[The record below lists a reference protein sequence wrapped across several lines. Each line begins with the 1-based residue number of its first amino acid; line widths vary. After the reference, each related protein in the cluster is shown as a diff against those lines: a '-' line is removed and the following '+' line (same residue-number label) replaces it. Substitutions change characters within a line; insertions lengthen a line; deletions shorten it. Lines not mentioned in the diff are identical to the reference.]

1 MKAVELIFKKQF
13 IVTNGTKEI
22 GLIYLSNTFSESD
35 NLTFSITGGVDK
47 DLFSIDA
54 TTGVLTFNEQAFVDT
69 ALDFDR
75 DGIYDVQITVSG
87 ADGDTQTANLGVEV
101 VFDGT
106 APEISNL
113 ELSYEINEDGATVIT
128 VTGNVTDDGAGMIDG
143 SLSLYIKHVL
153 TGETIYMPGGQF
165 SSIALGDDGSFSLSQ
180 ALEANDADGLYF
192 IYYLEATDKAGN
204 AYRISL
210 WQPGGAPATIEVPNS
225 LYLGSADKTAPEI
238 SNLELSYEI
247 NEDGATV
254 ITVTG
259 NVTDDGAGMIDGSL
273 SLYIKHA
280 LTGET
285 IYMPGGQF
293 SSIALGDDGSFSL
306 SQALEA
312 NDADGLY
319 FIYYL
324 EATDKA
330 GNAYRISLWQP
341 GGAPA
346 TIEVPN
352 SLYLG
357 SADKTAPEI
366 SNLELSYEINEDGA
380 TVITVTGNVT
390 DDGAGMIDGSLSLYI
405 KHALTGETIYMP
417 GGQFSSIALG
427 DDGSFSLSQALEAN
441 DADGLYFIYY
451 LEATDKAG
459 NAYRISLWQPGGA
472 PATIE
477 VPNSLYLGGN
487 GGSPDSQVDITA
499 PELSNLELTT
509 YTQDGYVFLKVT
521 GVVTDEAFS
530 QLSLTFKVAGN
541 PSAGDINLYA
551 YGSNNYSGDTSG
563 YSYDPNTGAFESYQ
577 QIGDTNVS
585 GTYYL
590 ARVWTYDAAQNQQNI
605 NLELGSDSPLFGLSA
620 VVDNPNAITD
630 ITAPE
635 LSNLELTTY
644 TQDGY
649 VFLKVT
655 GVVTDEAFSQL
666 SLTFKVAG
674 NPSAG
679 DINLYAYGS
688 NNYSG
693 DTSGYSYDPNTGA
706 FESYQQIGDTN
717 VSGTYYLARVWTYDA
732 AQNQQNINL
741 ELGSDSPLFGLS
753 AVVDNPNAI
762 TDITAPELS
771 NLELTTYTQDGYVF
785 LKVTGV
791 VTDEAFSQLSLT
803 FKVAGNPSAGDIN
816 LYAYGSNNYSGD
828 TSGYSYDPNTGAFE
842 SYQQIGDTNVS
853 GTYYLARVWT
863 YDAAQNQQNINLEL
877 GSDSPLFGLSALVAK
892 DAPTSIEIT
901 RNNATEINEIEA
913 INEGQFGASIGKI
926 TVNGNDA
933 LGLFDLTISGADAAL
948 LEISPLG
955 YLRLKSSVSLDFDDQ
970 PNLSFT
976 ITATNTLGE
985 SFDAR
990 YTLSI
995 VDLQL
1000 TPTAVLIDGLSET
1013 TVKIVENQVGAL
1025 VGNLS
1030 TIDGD
1035 DGDTHTYALAE
1046 ASEIFEIADNILKL
1060 KDGVSLDYANQDSYS
1075 ISIISTD
1082 STGLTHTEAL
1092 TILVIRAIDI
1102 SSMSLNE
1109 AEAGALVGDL
1119 SVTDASFSNNITFS
1133 LSGTDAEQ
1141 FEIVNGQLKL
1151 KANIAADYEVKDSY
1165 TLTITAQDDAGKE
1178 VSLDFNIAV
1187 TDVAE
1192 APSAITLSQQEPEPP
1207 APPPNPGEGETIT
1220 VVVTVTNNQFYFNGQ
1235 PQTEFELV
1243 KGNTYIFEQSVGVNG
1258 HVLGIS
1264 ASDGGASVAGLNY
1277 AYSTAFSNN
1286 PTTLNVSTYTSYLTN
1301 PAYVSFFSNYT
1312 FAITYTVPDDGPDTL
1327 YFFSASSAVTGG
1339 TFNVGGGYVPPAP
1352 PSTPVDSDAIV
1363 INENELGAMVGTLL
1377 TTDEDAGDT
1386 HTYTLSGTDA
1396 DLFEIVDGKLKL
1408 KDSMATNYENKSI
1421 LNIEITATDQT
1432 GLSVTQSITVTVN
1445 NINEQPTQINLS
1457 ATSFDEATAGA
1468 IVGTLNTEDEDIDDT
1483 YVYSLSGTDA
1493 DVFEIIN
1500 DQLKLKDS
1508 IEGNFEAKGTYTVT
1522 ITSTDAGGLS
1532 ASNDFTITVN
1542 DVNEP
1547 VASISLG
1554 TSNYGFVSEGVHGA
1568 LIDSFITD
1576 DPDLNETR
1584 TYLLSGRDA
1593 HYFEVVDGQLKLK
1606 NDVALDYESLTDEYV
1621 EDGTVYKYLY
1631 AQVTVIDS
1639 AGFTAKS
1646 DIFYVFVENVND
1658 TPSNISLTGNTI
1670 SIGSSESIGKISV
1683 TDEDDTNFTY
1693 AIDNESFEIV
1703 DNILRLKDGVSISG
1717 EFGDSVIIQITA
1729 TDTAGNSTSES
1740 FNLNIGSVAL
1750 DNNVFEENI
1759 DNATIATI
1767 SIGLEDLSKWT
1778 ISIQGQDAKNF
1789 KINGDHQLI
1798 FIGAANYE
1806 AQSSYD
1812 IVLVATNN
1820 ETGKTLRSFHEVNV
1834 TDRNDAPT
1842 LLISHAYTSYT
1853 LEDGAQIFGIA
1864 DDVIDPYIMTFMFKD
1879 EDSISTLDGY
1889 SIKITYENQYGETVD
1904 ITDKFIFDTET
1915 GALYFNGSVDFDTST
1930 RINEL
1935 SGIDESHRWYD
1946 LIEISV
1952 TDGEGAK
1959 SNSIYSLIYAT
1970 DTSLD
1975 GEVDLGYVSSFYNM
1989 FYEESQ
1995 RWEGP
2000 PDLDTNEHPSFSGLN
2015 IGDFNGDGITDYV
2028 ASFFNDDYGYPN
2040 EYAFIAISLGG
2051 SKTFPHYDPTTQTWS
2066 GPAIDNE
2073 IFGNGLGSVTVRLP
2087 SLFWSEYG
2095 DVRDFIISELEVGDF
2110 NNDGFDDFLV
2120 VIDSKFSSGSW
2131 ILTVNGKNFDNQAPQ
2146 GTNSID
2152 LSNLSMGEF
2161 SSLGSLTYINDLQ
2174 DYYIEGFVD
2183 ANNDGDLEIVLSAYD
2198 ESTDDYLI
2206 LIYDHGNEAAVQ
2218 TFESREY
2225 DSDFGEGVIFGDFNG
2240 DGRKDIAITAPE
2252 YTTND
2257 DGGAIYIYL
2266 NSFNGFNASP
2276 NVTIYGDY
2284 DAQIGYWGN
2293 IINLGDI
2300 NGDGRD
2306 EIGFSDAGYD
2316 YGEWIFWGKSS
2327 FLATY
2332 DMTLSNTKSSHFTK
2346 IEDGDFI
2353 LDSVNLGDVNG
2364 DGFNDLGWIDGED
2377 IVITFGRQTWLSQ
2390 YENFTSLND
2399 LTINTREQVEFLFP
2413 AGDIDGDG
2421 RDDFGWAGSSDDG
2434 NYHWSQ
2440 PNFLRIINGF
2450 DLDKAQNGFALHLSQ
2465 HMFSIDENPSAGNS
2479 IATISLLNGK
2489 NIEDF
2494 EVFIRFVEVNGESLE
2509 NNLFD
2514 ISSSGVITLKPGVT
2528 LDFESAASY
2537 RLTIRIVDNDNNQ
2550 LSQHFVDLIIND
2562 INEAPDF
2569 DLSSQ
2574 IFETAD
2580 AGVVVAS
2587 ISKSDPDNDDITI
2600 ELSGSDG
2607 DKFIY
2612 DNETNQISFRDGFQS
2627 VEGQISF
2634 HVTVN
2639 VTDEAGLTIS
2649 RDIIFEINQAPTDL
2663 TLSNNLVQESVRG
2676 AAIGQVNVN
2685 DNNVDDEHTFAISGE
2700 YADHFEVTSEG
2711 ILKLKG
2717 TFYAD
2722 AEVMGDSVD
2731 LIITATDSEGKSVDK
2746 KFTINLV
2753 DIDYATPSAPDLSL
2767 NYNIGNTGTFLDA
2780 LFLGYTFDPDWD
2792 PRTPLIITYS
2802 FVSDYELMLDPVM
2815 IEYID
2820 GSENLINPED
2830 YGFKEAVKNILAEL
2844 GSILGITF
2852 KEVTETYSQVG
2863 DIRFHLFDNPDAGF
2877 GGISFSGSGS
2887 QYWQDSGVADIGIN
2901 TSSSA
2906 DFDPG
2911 EYGYLTI
2918 MHEIGHSL
2926 GLDHTF
2932 DDGDEAAIT
2941 LDDFGRSDLG
2951 WIGYTVMDYRDF
2963 ELFGLGQNFL
2973 LPGTTQVVDNQ
2984 TNQPYYP
2991 TTFMPLD
2998 YLALF
3003 YLYNN
3008 IPGTEAMLIP
3018 DSNPGDDTYILEGP
3032 FFFTINDT
3040 GGNDTLDWS
3049 AQSWDS
3055 TVYLKPFSINNTYLS
3070 TFGSDKLRFIDD
3082 TGWQE
3087 DAFTGWILG
3096 IAPYTYIENI
3106 KAGSGNDIIYLNEVS
3121 NNVMLGEGNDI
3132 VFDIGTNDIIYG
3144 EEGNDRF
3151 YASNDQFALVDGG
3164 QGGLDSFWMP
3174 ATLLNSGIFSV
3185 DFRNTS
3191 NIKNISV
3198 LDYGHNLSLGPGNI
3212 LISEETFKNFNTN
3225 TLIIFSKW
3233 ETFSEISV
3241 GVEGE
3246 FKKLGS
3252 TDSFDIY
3259 RLENSGQEYYLWV
3272 YKDHYVF
3279 KIDDNSLTLK
3289 LSNTILADDAW
3300 GFVSE
3305 IILSGD
3311 EWLSSGQF
3319 WDSYNYAGPV
3329 FSISGP
3335 DADKFYISYGRLY
3348 LNTDANYEDQAS
3360 YQITITATSTS
3371 GKTASQ
3377 EFVIEVKDI
3386 DEASYTS
3393 GADLIEGSADNDY
3406 LHGGSGDDELKGLDG
3421 DDHITGGTGND
3432 KIYGGPGDDYLFGW
3446 SGNDEI
3452 FGEDG
3457 DDVIYGHEDKD
3468 YLYGGNGDDLIY
3480 GWDGNDE
3487 IEGGLGDDII
3497 YGGTDDDLIYGD
3509 SDDGESANDGHDI
3522 IYASTGDDVVW
3533 GRGGNDIIYGHF
3545 GDDELHGGAGDDFI
3559 DGNAGNDTLV
3569 GMRGNDELFGS
3580 DGDDLIYGDNFTGES
3595 ATDGSDI
3602 LWGGIGNDQLFGRG
3616 GDDFL
3621 VGQSGINTLSG
3632 GEGSDTFVLSSY
3644 SLEGSQDIIK
3654 DYVDGTD
3661 KIGLINIDFDSLVIT
3676 QDANALDTN
3685 ITDVN
3690 GNIIAILEG
3699 VTATDIDAGDFVSLD
3714 YDLSEILEIA
3724 PSMVN
3729 LDLFSGLDADISL
3742 ETNDAASAFA
3752 NNLQTGSSLNEFKPA
3767 SSSSSFQANAMIS
3780 RDLIDSFIDNT
3791 EDLNFTSNDFI

>member
-1 MKAVELIFKKQF
+1 MAAPTNIE
-13 IVTNGTKEI
+13 IVT
-22 GLIYLSNTFSESD
+22 
-35 NLTFSITGGVDK
+35 
-47 DLFSIDA
+47 
-54 TTGVLTFNEQAFVDT
+54 
-69 ALDFDR
+69 
-75 DGIYDVQITVSG
+75 
-87 ADGDTQTANLGVEV
+87 
-101 VFDGT
+101 
-106 APEISNL
+106 
-113 ELSYEINEDGATVIT
+113 
-128 VTGNVTDDGAGMIDG
+128 
-143 SLSLYIKHVL
+143 
-153 TGETIYMPGGQF
+153 
-165 SSIALGDDGSFSLSQ
+165 
-180 ALEANDADGLYF
+180 
-192 IYYLEATDKAGN
+192 
-204 AYRISL
+204 
-210 WQPGGAPATIEVPNS
+210 
-225 LYLGSADKTAPEI
+225 
-238 SNLELSYEI
+238 
-247 NEDGATV
+247 
-254 ITVTG
+254 
-259 NVTDDGAGMIDGSL
+259 
-273 SLYIKHA
+273 
-280 LTGET
+280 
-285 IYMPGGQF
+285 
-293 SSIALGDDGSFSL
+293 
-306 SQALEA
+306 
-312 NDADGLY
+312 
-319 FIYYL
+319 
-324 EATDKA
+324 
-330 GNAYRISLWQP
+330 
-341 GGAPA
+341 
-346 TIEVPN
+346 
-352 SLYLG
+352 
-357 SADKTAPEI
+357 
-366 SNLELSYEINEDGA
+366 
-380 TVITVTGNVT
+380 
-390 DDGAGMIDGSLSLYI
+390 
-405 KHALTGETIYMP
+405 
-417 GGQFSSIALG
+417 
-427 DDGSFSLSQALEAN
+427 
-441 DADGLYFIYY
+441 
-451 LEATDKAG
+451 
-459 NAYRISLWQPGGA
+459 
-472 PATIE
+472 
-477 VPNSLYLGGN
+477 
-487 GGSPDSQVDITA
+487 
-499 PELSNLELTT
+499 
-509 YTQDGYVFLKVT
+509 
-521 GVVTDEAFS
+521 
-530 QLSLTFKVAGN
+530 
-541 PSAGDINLYA
+541 
-551 YGSNNYSGDTSG
+551 
-563 YSYDPNTGAFESYQ
+563 
-577 QIGDTNVS
+577 
-585 GTYYL
+585 
-590 ARVWTYDAAQNQQNI
+590 
-605 NLELGSDSPLFGLSA
+605 
-620 VVDNPNAITD
+620 
-630 ITAPE
+630 
-635 LSNLELTTY
+635 
-644 TQDGY
+644 
-649 VFLKVT
+649 
-655 GVVTDEAFSQL
+655 
-666 SLTFKVAG
+666 
-674 NPSAG
+674 
-679 DINLYAYGS
+679 
-688 NNYSG
+688 
-693 DTSGYSYDPNTGA
+693 
-706 FESYQQIGDTN
+706 
-717 VSGTYYLARVWTYDA
+717 
-732 AQNQQNINL
+732 
-741 ELGSDSPLFGLS
+741 
-753 AVVDNPNAI
+753 
-762 TDITAPELS
+762 
-771 NLELTTYTQDGYVF
+771 
-785 LKVTGV
+785 
-791 VTDEAFSQLSLT
+791 
-803 FKVAGNPSAGDIN
+803 
-816 LYAYGSNNYSGD
+816 
-828 TSGYSYDPNTGAFE
+828 
-842 SYQQIGDTNVS
+842 
-853 GTYYLARVWT
+853 
-863 YDAAQNQQNINLEL
+863 
-877 GSDSPLFGLSALVAK
+877 
-892 DAPTSIEIT
+892 
-901 RNNATEINEIEA
+901 
-913 INEGQFGASIGKI
+913 
-926 TVNGNDA
+926 
-933 LGLFDLTISGADAAL
+933 
-948 LEISPLG
+948 ISP
-955 YLRLKSSVSLDFDDQ
+955 
-970 PNLSFT
+970 PN
-976 ITATNTLGE
+976 
-985 SFDAR
+985 
-990 YTLSI
+990 
-995 VDLQL
+995 
-1000 TPTAVLIDGLSET
+1000 
-1013 TVKIVENQVGAL
+1013 
-1025 VGNLS
+1025 
-1030 TIDGD
+1030 
-1035 DGDTHTYALAE
+1035 
-1046 ASEIFEIADNILKL
+1046 
-1060 KDGVSLDYANQDSYS
+1060 
-1075 ISIISTD
+1075 
-1082 STGLTHTEAL
+1082 
-1092 TILVIRAIDI
+1092 
-1102 SSMSLNE
+1102 
-1109 AEAGALVGDL
+1109 
-1119 SVTDASFSNNITFS
+1119 
-1133 LSGTDAEQ
+1133 
-1141 FEIVNGQLKL
+1141 
-1151 KANIAADYEVKDSY
+1151 
-1165 TLTITAQDDAGKE
+1165 
-1178 VSLDFNIAV
+1178 
-1187 TDVAE
+1187 
-1192 APSAITLSQQEPEPP
+1192 
-1207 APPPNPGEGETIT
+1207 PNPGEGETIT
-1220 VVVTVTNNQFYFNGQ
+1220 VVVTVQAGQFYFNGELQ
-1235 PQTEFELV
+1235 SEFELI
-1243 KGNTYIFEQSVGVNG
+1243 KGNTYIFEQSVGANG

-1264 ASDGGASVAGLNY
+1264 ATSGGASVAGLNY
-1277 AYSTAFSNN
+1277 SYTTAFSNN
-1286 PTTLNVSTYTSYLTN
+1286 PSTLNVSTYTNYLTN
-1301 PAYVSFFSNYT
+1301 PSFASFFSNYT

-1327 YFFSASSAVTGG
+1327 YFFSASSSVTGG
-1339 TFNVGGGYVPPAP
+1339 NFNVSSGYVPPEPIDPDAISINENELGVVIGSLVTTDEDEGDTHTYTISGENADLFEIVDSVLKLKDSVSIDYEKTSTLNITLTSTDSSNQSFSKDIVINIVDQNDSPTGVLLSSLRVEDATDGFIVGDLSTVDQDTNDTYTYALSGEDADNFEVVDGQLKLKNGVAADYDAQSTYSVTVTSTDSGGETIAQTFTLNVVTTINLTSFSFAENTAGVVVGDLSVTDKNFSSNVTYTLSGEDGDQFEIVNNQLKLKDDVAANFEAKDTYAIVITVRDDAGLEAIINFSLSVTDQPDAPTAISLSQQEPEPPEPPPNPGEGETITVVVTVQAGQFYFNGELQSEFELIKGNTYIFEQSVGANGHVLGISATSGGASVAGLNYSYTTAFSNNPSTLNVSTYTNYLTNPSFASFFSNYTFAITYTVPDDGPDTLYFFSASSSVTGGNFNVSSGYVPPAP
-1352 PSTPVDSDAIV
+1352 SPTPVDPDAIV
-1363 INENELGAMVGTLL
+1363 INESELGAVVGTLL

-1408 KDSMATNYENKSI
+1408 KDSIATNYENKSI

-1432 GLSVTQSITVTVN
+1432 GLSITQSIVITVN
-1445 NINEQPTQINLS
+1445 NVNEQPTQINLS
-1457 ATSFDEATAGA
+1457 HTSFDEATAGA

-1483 YVYSLSGTDA
+1483 YIYTLSGTDA
-1493 DVFEIIN
+1493 DVFEIVN

-1508 IEGNFEAKGTYTVT
+1508 IEGNFEAKDTYTVT

-1532 ASNDFTITVN
+1532 LSHDFTITVN

-1554 TSNYGFVSEGVHGA
+1554 TSNYGFVSEGVKGA

-1621 EDGTVYKYLY
+1621 EDGNVYKYLY

-1646 DIFYVFVENVND
+1646 DIFYVFVENLND

-1703 DNILRLKDGVSISG
+1703 DNILRLKDGASILG
-1717 EFGDSVIIQITA
+1717 EFGDSVIIEITA
-1729 TDTAGNSTSES
+1729 TDSAGNSISES

-1778 ISIQGQDAKNF
+1778 ISIQGLDAKHF
-1789 KINGDHQLI
+1789 EINADNQLI
-1798 FIGAANYE
+1798 FVGAANYE

-1812 IVLVATNN
+1812 ILLVATNN
-1820 ETGKTLRSFHEVNV
+1820 ETGKTLSSFHEVNV
-1834 TDRNDAPT
+1834 IDRNDAPT

-1853 LEDGAQIFGIA
+1853 LSWGPTIFGIA
-1864 DDVIDPYIMTFMFKD
+1864 DDVIDPYIMTLMFQD
-1879 EDSISTLDGY
+1879 EDSTSTLAGY

-1915 GALYFNGSVDFDTST
+1915 GALYFNGSVDFDTSI
-1930 RINEL
+1930 RVSEL
-1935 SGIDESHRWYD
+1935 SGIDESHRWHD
-1946 LIEISV
+1946 FIEISV

-1975 GEVDLGYVSSFYNM
+1975 GEVDLAYVYSFYNR
-1989 FYEESQ
+1989 FNEESS

-2051 SKTFPHYDPTTQTWS
+2051 PKTFPHYDPTTQTWS

-2087 SLFWSEYG
+2087 SLFWSQYG
-2095 DVRDFIISELEVGDF
+2095 DVRDFAISELEVADF

-2120 VIDSKFSSGSW
+2120 VIDSKYSSESW

-2152 LSNLSMGEF
+2152 LSNLSVGEF

-2174 DYYIEGFVD
+2174 NYFIEGFVD
-2183 ANNDGDLEIVLSAYD
+2183 VNNDGDLDIVVSEYD
-2198 ESTDDYLI
+2198 ESSDDYRI
-2206 LIYDHGNEAAVQ
+2206 IIYDHVNEAIVQ
-2218 TFESREY
+2218 TFVSGEY

-2252 YTTND
+2252 YSIND

-2266 NSFNGFNASP
+2266 NTLNGFNASP

-2316 YGEWIFWGKSS
+2316 YGDWIFWGKSS

-2346 IEDGDFI
+2346 IEESDF
-2353 LDSVNLGDVNG
+2353 LLESVNLGDVNG
-2364 DGFNDLGWIDGED
+2364 DGFNDLGWISGED
-2377 IVITFGRQTWLSQ
+2377 IVVIFGRQTWLSQ
-2390 YENFTSLND
+2390 YENITSLID
-2399 LTINTREQVEFLFP
+2399 LSINTRQQVEFLFP
-2413 AGDIDGDG
+2413 VGDIDGDG

-2434 NYHWSQ
+2434 NYHWSA
-2440 PNFLRIINGF
+2440 PNFLSIINGF

-2465 HMFSIDENPSAGNS
+2465 HMFSIDENPSAGDS
-2479 IATISLLNGK
+2479 IATISLLHGK
-2489 NIEDF
+2489 NLEDF
-2494 EVFIRFVEVNGESLE
+2494 EVFIRFIEVNGESVE

-2528 LDFESAASY
+2528 LDFESAANY

-2550 LSQHFVDLIIND
+2550 LSEHYVDLIIND

-2569 DLSSQ
+2569 DLSAQ

-2607 DKFIY
+2607 DKFVY
-2612 DNETNQISFRDGFQS
+2612 NNETNQISFKDGFQS

-2639 VTDEAGLTIS
+2639 VTDEAGLTVS

-2676 AAIGQVNVN
+2676 AAIGQINVD

-2700 YADHFEVTSEG
+2700 YASYFEVTSEG
-2711 ILKLKG
+2711 VLKLKG

-2731 LIITATDSEGKSVDK
+2731 LTITATDSEGKSVDK
-2746 KFTINLV
+2746 NFTINLV

-2780 LFLGYTFDPDWD
+2780 LILGFTLDPDWD

-2802 FVSDYELMLDPVM
+2802 FVEDYELILSPQM
-2815 IEYID
+2815 IEDI
-2820 GSENLINPED
+2820 GESGNLMNPQNH
-2830 YGFKEAVKNILAEL
+2830 GFKEAVKNILNDL

-2852 KEVTETYSQVG
+2852 KEVTETYAQVG
-2863 DIRFHLFDNPDAGF
+2863 DIRFHLFDNPDASF
-2877 GGISFSGSGS
+2877 GGISYSSPWS
-2887 QYWQDSGVADIGIN
+2887 QFFESSLIADIGIN
-2901 TSSSA
+2901 ISGSA

-2918 MHEIGHSL
+2918 IHEIGHSL

-2951 WIGYTVMDYRDF
+2951 WLGYTVMDYRDF
-2963 ELFGLGQNFL
+2963 ELFGFGQNFL

-3018 DSNPGDDTYILEGP
+3018 DNNPGDDTYILEGP

-3106 KAGSGNDIIYLNEVS
+3106 KAGSGNDVIYLNEVS

-3132 VFDIGTNDIIYG
+3132 AFDINTNDIIYG
-3144 EEGNDRF
+3144 EEGDDRF
-3151 YASNDQFALVDGG
+3151 YASNDQFTLVDGG

-3174 ATLLNSGIFSV
+3174 ATLLNSGIVSV

-3198 LDYGHNLSLGPGNI
+3198 LDYGYDLFSQGPGNI
-3212 LISEETFKNFNTN
+3212 LISEETFKNFNIN
-3225 TLIIFSKW
+3225 TLVVFSRW
-3233 ETFSEISV
+3233 TTSSEISV

-3279 KIDDNSLTLK
+3279 KIDDNPLTLN

-3319 WDSYNYAGPV
+3319 WDSYNYAGPI

-3335 DADKFYISYGRLY
+3335 DADKFFISYGRLY

-3446 SGNDEI
+3446 NGNDEI

-3468 YLYGGNGDDLIY
+3468 YLDGGNGDDLIY

-3509 SDDGESANDGHDI
+3509 SDDGESSNDGHDI

-3533 GRGGNDIIYGHF
+3533 GRGGNDIIYGHS
-3545 GDDELHGGAGDDFI
+3545 GDDELHGGTGDDFI
-3559 DGNAGNDTLV
+3559 DGNEGNDTLV

-3580 DGDDLIYGDNFTGES
+3580 GGDDLIYGDNSTGES

-3602 LWGGIGNDQLFGRG
+3602 LWGGFGDDQLFGRG
-3616 GDDFL
+3616 GDDYL
-3621 VGQSGINTLSG
+3621 IGQSGINSLTG

-3644 SLEGSQDIIK
+3644 SSEGSQDIIK

-3661 KIGLINIDFDSLVIT
+3661 KIGLINIDFDSLTIT
-3676 QDANALDTN
+3676 QNVNAVDTN
-3685 ITDVN
+3685 IADAD

-3729 LDLFSGLDADISL
+3729 LDLFSGWDTGSF
-3742 ETNDAASAFA
+3742 ETNDWASAFA
-3752 NNLQTGSSLNEFKPA
+3752 DNSQPVSSLNEVKPA
-3767 SSSSSFQANAMIS
+3767 SSSSSFHANSMIS
-3780 RDLIDSFIDNT
+3780 EDLIDSLIDRA